1 MTTCDGQEPELVTV
15 TSIAALVGAAES
27 QVHGERTRPSLAP
40 TAIGSAACSDGI
52 EASIRDAFC
61 ADLRYEPAQVW
72 ATLGDAAMRWDV
84 LQDLVLRFPRATR
97 GHITVAVAEAL
108 HASTQEDVAVEL
120 GLLSTI
126 TQWRYTPKTS
136 DGVEAFY
143 YFLRTSASPNAK
155 RLYVVIWERFTLVAV
170 SKMRELRASSPRRV
184 ALYTP
189 PPWRGRGC
197 GSGRAEVLQ
206 RLLRE
211 DPLHP

>member
-1 MTTCDGQEPELVTV
+1 MTV

-84 LQDLVLRFPRATR
+84 LQDVVFKCPRATR
-97 GHITVAVAEAL
+97 GHITQAIAEAL
-108 HASTQEDVAVEL
+108 QVAVEP

-126 TQWRYTPKTS
+126 TQLHYTAEKS
-136 DGVEAFY
+136 DAVGAFY

-155 RLYVVIWERFTLVAV
+155 RLYVVMRERFTLVPV
-170 SKMRELRASSPRRV
+170 SEVRELRASSPRRV

-197 GSGRAEVLQ
+197 GSGRAEALQ

-211 DPLHP
+211 DPLNP